1 MQLTA
6 TVTAIGKDAL
16 SSKDPM
22 IILFGPQATDA
33 LRDVAVI
40 QQFADKSALEKLV
53 IKEGDQL
60 TIDDETFEMT
70 YVGQLANS
78 NLKAIG
84 HVTLLF
90 QAVPADNPMQNAI
103 YLKPTHRPTF
113 KVGTTLTYITQA
125 N

>member
-16 SSKDPM
+16 SSNDPM

-90 QAVPADNPMQNAI
+90 QAVPADKPMQNAI
-103 YLKPTHRPTF
+103 YLKPTHRITF
-113 KVGTTLTYITQA
+113 NVGTTLTYITQA

>member
-1 MQLTA
+1 
-6 TVTAIGKDAL
+6 
-16 SSKDPM
+16 M

-53 IKEGDQL
+53 IKAGDQL

-90 QAVPADNPMQNAI
+90 QAVPADKPMQNAI
-103 YLKPTHRPTF
+103 YLKSTHRPTF